1 MLSKKDIKSLNVG
14 IVYSR
19 FNEPVVRELLN
30 SCVDQLILEGIDE
43 NHILKK
49 EVPGALEIPMMIN
62 AYATKKKF
70 DVLIG
75 VGAVIR
81 GETYHF
87 EVVSDQSANGL
98 MQVQLRHNIPVINA
112 IITTNSADEAFAR
125 TKIKGQE
132 AANGAIEMALLIK
145 NI

>member
-19 FNEPVVRELLN
+19 FNEPVVKELLN

-43 NHILKK
+43 NHIQKK
-49 EVPGALEIPMMIN
+49 EVPGALEIPMIIN

-112 IITTNSADEAFAR
+112 IITTNSGEEAFAR
-125 TKIKGQE
+125 TKIKGKE
-132 AANGAIEMALLIK
+132 AAAGAIEMALSVSDI
-145 NI
+145 

>member
-1 MLSKKDIKSLNVG
+1 MGEEDTKILKVG

-19 FNEPVVRELLN
+19 FNEPVVKELLN
-30 SCVDQLILEGIDE
+30 SCVDQLIFKGVDE
-43 NHILKK
+43 KHILQK
-49 EVPGALEIPMMIN
+49 EVPGALEIPIMIN
-62 AYATKKKF
+62 AYAITKKF

-98 MQVQLRHNIPVINA
+98 MQVQLKHNIPVINA
-112 IITTNSADEAFAR
+112 IITTNSGEEAFAR
-125 TKIKGQE
+125 TKIKGKE
-132 AANGAIEMALLIK
+132 AADGAIEMAIMMGSV
-145 NI
+145 

>member
-19 FNEPVVRELLN
+19 FNESVVKELLN
-30 SCVDQLILEGIDE
+30 SCVGQLILEGIDE

-70 DVLIG
+70 DVLIA

-87 EVVSDQSANGL
+87 EVVSDQSASGL
-98 MQVQLRHNIPVINA
+98 MQVQLRHNIPIINA
-112 IITTNSADEAFAR
+112 IITTNSGEEAFAR
-125 TKIKGQE
+125 TKIKGKE
-132 AANGAIEMALLIK
+132 AAAGAIEMALLVNDI
-145 NI
+145 

>member
-19 FNEPVVRELLN
+19 FNEPVVKELLN
-30 SCVDQLILEGIDE
+30 SCVDQLILDGVDE
-43 NHILKK
+43 NHIQKK

-112 IITTNSADEAFAR
+112 IITTNSGEEAFAR
-125 TKIKGQE
+125 TKMKGKE
-132 AANGAIEMALLIK
+132 AAAGAIEMALLVSDI
-145 NI
+145 

>member
-1 MLSKKDIKSLNVG
+1 
-14 IVYSR
+14 
-19 FNEPVVRELLN
+19 
-30 SCVDQLILEGIDE
+30 
-43 NHILKK
+43 
-49 EVPGALEIPMMIN
+49 MMIN

-112 IITTNSADEAFAR
+112 IITTNSGEEAFAR
-125 TKIKGQE
+125 TKIKGKE
-132 AANGAIEMALLIK
+132 AAAGAIEMALSVSDI
-145 NI
+145 

>member
-19 FNEPVVRELLN
+19 FNEPVVKELLY
-30 SCVDQLILEGIDE
+30 SCIDQLILEGIDE

-112 IITTNSADEAFAR
+112 IITTNSGEEAFAR
-125 TKIKGQE
+125 TKIKGKE
-132 AANGAIEMALLIK
+132 AAAGAIEMALLVSDI
-145 NI
+145 

>member
-1 MLSKKDIKSLNVG
+1 MLSNKDIKSLNVG

-19 FNEPVVRELLN
+19 FNEPVVKELLN

-43 NHILKK
+43 NHIQKK

-112 IITTNSADEAFAR
+112 IITTNSGEEAFAR
-125 TKIKGQE
+125 TKIKGKE
-132 AANGAIEMALLIK
+132 AASAAIEMALLVSDI
-145 NI
+145 